1 MSDVPERYS
10 RQADLVPAEKLHE
23 TSISVI
29 GVGAIG
35 RQIALQLA
43 AIGAPNVTIFDHDV
57 VEEGNLAAQGFLET
71 DLDEDSPVKK
81 VEAVKDMM
89 YLINSGMEVIAHDRK
104 YNRGDDIGDVCFCC
118 VDSITAREFIWESLK
133 NKPKLWIDGRMAAE
147 TLRIL
152 CAFDKSSVDFYAET
166 IFAPSEAYQGV
177 CTAKTTY
184 YSSNVIAGIM
194 VGQMAKWLRDI
205 PLEADIQFDMM
216 NNHFEAMTVRKARK
230 AAKMQEEFAASFSE
244 QS

>member
-29 GVGAIG
+29 GVGAVG

-71 DLDEDSPVKK
+71 DLDELK
-81 VEAVKDMM
+81 VFAVKEMM
-89 YLINSGMEVIAHDRK
+89 KRINSKINVTAHNRK
-104 YNRGDDIGDVCFCC
+104 YNRGDNIGNVCFCC

-152 CAFDKSSVDFYAET
+152 CAFDKSSIDFYAET
-166 IFAPSEAYQGV
+166 IFAPSEAYQAS

-184 YSSNVIAGIM
+184 YGSNVIAGIM

-230 AAKMQEEFAASFSE
+230 QAKMQEEFAASFSE